1 MRSYQV
7 TEFGKPLE
15 LKEYE
20 NPVPKGTEVL
30 IRIIACGV
38 CHSDIHLTDG
48 FFDLGNGKRI
58 TLADRGTKLPFTP
71 GHEITGKVLSIG
83 ENGVGKSTVSSN
95 LAVALASKGK
105 KIGLLDADI
114 YGPSQPRMMGV
125 SERPRSPDGKRI
137 IPYKMV
143 YFSLN

>member
-48 FFDLGNGKRI
+48 FFDLGMEKELLLPIEEQNYRSH
-58 TLADRGTKLPFTP
+58 LAMKLQVKFFQL
-71 GHEITGKVLSIG
+71 EKML
-83 ENGVGKSTVSSN
+83 
-95 LAVALASKGK
+95 
-105 KIGLLDADI
+105 KI
-114 YGPSQPRMMGV
+114 
-125 SERPRSPDGKRI
+125 
-137 IPYKMV
+137 
-143 YFSLN
+143 

>member
-48 FFDLGNGKRI
+48 FFDLGNGKKLLLLI
-58 TLADRGTKLPFTP
+58 EEQNYHSHLAMKLQVKFFQL
-71 GHEITGKVLSIG
+71 EKML
-83 ENGVGKSTVSSN
+83 
-95 LAVALASKGK
+95 
-105 KIGLLDADI
+105 KILDSVI
-114 YGPSQPRMMGV
+114 K
-125 SERPRSPDGKRI
+125 E
-137 IPYKMV
+137 
-143 YFSLN
+143 

>member
-58 TLADRGTKLPFTP
+58 TLADRGTKLHSHLAMKLQVKFFQL
-71 GHEITGKVLSIG
+71 ERMLKILVLVIK
-83 ENGVGKSTVSSN
+83 E
-95 LAVALASKGK
+95 
-105 KIGLLDADI
+105 
-114 YGPSQPRMMGV
+114 
-125 SERPRSPDGKRI
+125 
-137 IPYKMV
+137 
-143 YFSLN
+143 

>member
-71 GHEITGKVLSIG
+71 GHEITGEVLSIG
-83 ENGVGKSTVSSN
+83 EDVK
-95 LAVALASKGK
+95 
-105 KIGLLDADI
+105 DI
-114 YGPSQPRMMGV
+114 
-125 SERPRSPDGKRI
+125 
-137 IPYKMV
+137 
-143 YFSLN
+143 SLSLIHI

>member
-20 NPVPKGTEVL
+20 NPIPKGTEVL

-58 TLADRGTKLPFTP
+58 TLLPIEEQNYHSHLAMKLQVKFFQL
-71 GHEITGKVLSIG
+71 ERMLKILVLVIK
-83 ENGVGKSTVSSN
+83 E
-95 LAVALASKGK
+95 
-105 KIGLLDADI
+105 
-114 YGPSQPRMMGV
+114 
-125 SERPRSPDGKRI
+125 
-137 IPYKMV
+137 
-143 YFSLN
+143 